1 MKIDLLHNNI
11 VAETIT
17 PAFEASVTDNLL
29 PLLYEIYSKDE
40 IVGIQMYEDYIA
52 DNFSFGGYW
61 YYPLTVITSSGYD
74 TVWIKWA
81 INTGDFKDGVPYSY
95 VGEGGIKFLLASN
108 TPDAFA
114 HALEGRS
121 LHCEDGLIK
130 VSVKTGTDVVKLSG
144 KYSQTFLDELARQIT
159 PAIEQAA
166 SVEGIAGSPIELVM
180 TFAQNTYLD
189 HISDNVTYR
198 RLIMIDSASAPR
210 DFWVKWTRLDGV
222 VAYHSSEHVWGD
234 HIFFELGEDVAQK
247 IIEKEYR
254 YLLTS
259 TEKYHS
265 AMSRSNVTAWRD
277 LIKRAVK
284 YGEITKIEREIELD
298 PETLALEAELAN
310 VLGRA
315 GIAATESNDE
325 PVATNDFDGDDEFS
339 RAMRKAREV
348 AEGSSNYEAAP
359 EPEWIEDSEPE
370 VVEEDEPEVFEIDE
384 PDVVE
389 EDESDVVE
397 EDESEVVEEEPEV
410 IEDEP
415 EETEEIIEDFEEDD
429 MLTEETKPTD
439 TIDEEE
445 AAALDEL
452 TKLAL
457 EALAYAKE
465 RAMAAKKE
473 PEKESEKEM
482 VFEILPIPE
491 EVAEEIGVEPESVAE
506 EEPVEEI
513 IPEAIEEEPV
523 EEVVTEVVEEEVD
536 EEISEPIVIDE
547 ESIRAE
553 LEAKIRLEYENRA
566 RIKAEEE
573 ISKLRR
579 EQEQLRLENEAIIAR
594 AEREKEILRAEYE
607 KLKDRARRE
616 ALASEAREAVRRAE
630 EEKLRAQIENRL
642 RHEARER
649 ERLAEAA
656 RMAIEEQRRLEAEA
670 ARAAFL
676 REEEERIRIEN
687 ERRAAEEARLEEMKQ
702 AEIERI
708 RREEEERQKAIRE
721 AMPEMGDGQYTYTNR
736 NVRLIFRR
744 SVDPNITT
752 RIQEIMKASIE
763 YYGKEKIYLKIR
775 ASIPDSQT
783 VCLEFIHIPMEEME
797 LLGNII
803 KILGNSG
810 LGIAKAII
818 E

>member
-1 MKIDLLHNNI
+1 MKIDLLHNKI
-11 VAETIT
+11 VADTIT
-17 PAFEASVTDNLL
+17 PAFEVSVSDNLL
-29 PLLYEIYSKDE
+29 PLLNEIYSEGE

-52 DNFSFGGYW
+52 DNFSLDGYW
-61 YYPLTVITSSGYD
+61 YYPLTVITRSGYD
-74 TVWIKWA
+74 TVWVKWA
-81 INTGDFKDGVPYSY
+81 LTEGDFEDGIPYSY
-95 VGEGGIKFLLASN
+95 IGEGEVQFSLASD
-108 TPDAFA
+108 TPDEFA
-114 HALEGRS
+114 HALSGRA
-121 LHCEDGLIK
+121 LYCEDGLIRI
-130 VSVKTGTDVVKLSG
+130 SVKSGTDVVKLSG

-159 PAIEQAA
+159 PAIEAAA
-166 SVEGIAGSPIELVM
+166 SVEGIADSPIELVM
-180 TFAQNTYLD
+180 AFASNTYMD

-198 RLIMIDSASAPR
+198 RLTMIDGASAPR
-210 DFWVKWTRLDGV
+210 DFWVKWTRLNGV
-222 VAYHSSEHVWGD
+222 VAYHASDHVWGD
-234 HIFFELGEDVAQK
+234 NIFFELGEDVAPR

-284 YGEITKIEREIELD
+284 YGKITKIEREIELE
-298 PETLALEAELAN
+298 PETLALEAELASL
-310 VLGRA
+310 LGRA
-315 GIAATESNDE
+315 GISTPEKKAE
-325 PVATNDFDGDDEFS
+325 PVVVNDFDGDDEFA

-348 AEGSSNYEAAP
+348 AEGRGDYEAAP
-359 EPEWIEDSEPE
+359 EPEWIE
-370 VVEEDEPEVFEIDE
+370 VEEPVVDSDLDVPEKLYEPDDDGSPEIVDEPV
-384 PDVVE
+384 
-389 EDESDVVE
+389 
-397 EDESEVVEEEPEV
+397 
-410 IEDEP
+410 
-415 EETEEIIEDFEEDD
+415 EETEEIDEPAREIEEE
-429 MLTEETKPTD
+429 MIEKIEE
-439 TIDEEE
+439 IDED
-445 AAALDEL
+445 AAALNEL
-452 TKLAL
+452 TRLAL
-457 EALAYAKE
+457 EALAE
-465 RAMAAKKE
+465 AKKA
-473 PEKESEKEM
+473 PEAPKENESDM

-491 EVAEEIGVEPESVAE
+491 EVAEEIGAKPTEESVGNGDLDAPKNVE
-506 EEPVEEI
+506 NGDLDVPVDEPVEEI
-513 IPEAIEEEPV
+513 PEAP
-523 EEVVTEVVEEEVD
+523 
-536 EEISEPIVIDE
+536 VIDE

-553 LEAKIRLEYENRA
+553 IEAKIKLEYENRA

-573 ISKLRR
+573 IAKLRR
-579 EQEQLRLENEAIIAR
+579 EQEKLRLENEALAAR
-594 AEREKEILRAEYE
+594 AEREKEALRAENE
-607 KLKDRARRE
+607 KLKEKARRE
-616 ALASEAREAVRRAE
+616 ALASEARDAVRRAE

-656 RMAIEEQRRLEAEA
+656 RMAIEEQRRIEAEA
-670 ARAAFL
+670 ARAAYL
-676 REEEERIRIEN
+676 REEEERERIAN
-687 ERRAAEEARLEEMKQ
+687 ERRAAEEARIEEMKR
-702 AEIERI
+702 AELERI
-708 RREEEERQKAIRE
+708 RREEEERQRAVRE
-721 AMPEMGDGQYTYTNR
+721 AMPEMGDGKYTYTNR